1 MVAQKAPLMNRLWA
15 LIAVFGK
22 FGAITFGGGYAIL
35 ALLEGELVDRRK
47 WITHEE
53 LLDIVT
59 IAEST
64 PGPIAVNMATFV
76 GYRLAGVIGGLVAT
90 LSLVL
95 PAWAIIFSLSSCY
108 LLFRDNPWI
117 ASTLAGIRIA
127 AVVLVFRAFIKMGL
141 KLQWSG
147 ANIFLAVSAF
157 SAVFFFS
164 ISAILMLILALLF
177 GVVWFG
183 CCQRKA
189 PPRGIQS

>member
-1 MVAQKAPLMNRLWA
+1 MGEHSSLWSRLWA

-47 WITHEE
+47 WITHDE

-76 GYRLAGVIGGLVAT
+76 GFRLAGVLGGLVAT

-117 ASTLAGIRIA
+117 ASALAGIRIA
-127 AVVLVFRAFIKMGL
+127 AVVLVFRAFMKMGL
-141 KLQWSG
+141 KLQWSW
-147 ANIFLAVSAF
+147 ADAFLAVGAF

-164 ISAILMLILALLF
+164 TSAILVLIMALIF
-177 GVVWFG
+177 GVIWFG
-183 CCQRKA
+183 CCHRVSNATGEGK
-189 PPRGIQS
+189 